1 MKEQIIMGE
10 VLFTFD
16 VDATPDVVRQALTT
30 SEGIASFWTDRAD
43 VPAEVG
49 KTLNVGFPEA
59 PVPFDLVLGQSD
71 DKMITWRT
79 ATFPPQ
85 WVGTDIRWEISGGDG
100 ISTVTFRHGTFADE
114 TEEGRVAYVWGQ
126 VMVQLKRYVETGV
139 AAPVFVN
146 QK

>member
-1 MKEQIIMGE
+1 MGD

-16 VDATPDVVRQALTT
+16 VNAQPDAVRRALTT
-30 SEGIASFWTDRAD
+30 SEGIASFWTDHAA

-49 KTLNVGFPEA
+49 ATLTLGFPDA
-59 PVPFDLVLGQSD
+59 PVPFDLVLTQSD
-71 DKMITWRT
+71 DEMITWRT

-85 WVGTDIRWEISGGDG
+85 WVGTDIRWEISGADG
-100 ISTVTFRHGTFADE
+100 ASTVGFRHGTFTDE

-139 AAPVFVN
+139 ATPVFVHS
-146 QK
+146 K

>member
-1 MKEQIIMGE
+1 MGD

-49 KTLNVGFPEA
+49 KKLTLGFPEA
-59 PVPFDLVLGQSD
+59 PVPFDLVLSQSD

-79 ATFPPQ
+79 ATFPPH
-85 WVGTDIRWEISGGDG
+85 WVGTDIRWEIAGGDG
-100 ISTVTFRHGTFADE
+100 TSTITFRHGAFADE